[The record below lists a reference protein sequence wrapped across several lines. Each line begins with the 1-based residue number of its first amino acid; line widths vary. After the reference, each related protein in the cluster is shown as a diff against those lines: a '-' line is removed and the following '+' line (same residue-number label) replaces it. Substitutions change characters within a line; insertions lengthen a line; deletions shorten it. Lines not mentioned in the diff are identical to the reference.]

1 MTAIPEGFQPFSYSS
16 AFLDAVGPL
25 YEGKAAD
32 GTLVLGL
39 RIEERHCNR
48 RGFAHGGLLVTLAD
62 LVLGYS
68 LVGATGRRGGVTV
81 NLTTDFAGAAQVGQW
96 VEARA
101 DIQKATGALA
111 FANCYLT
118 VDGKRIVRASAI
130 FKTPP
135 ESDATAPRGAAAPA
149 PSAAPVG

>member
-1 MTAIPEGFQPFSYSS
+1 MTAVPEGFRPFSYSS

-25 YEGKAAD
+25 YEGRAAD
-32 GTLVLGL
+32 GALVLGL

-48 RGFAHGGLLVTLAD
+48 RGFAHGGLLMTLAD

-68 LVGATGRRGGVTV
+68 LISVTGRRGGVTV

-101 DIQKATGALA
+101 DVQKTTGALA

-118 VDGKRIVRASAI
+118 VEGQRIVRASAI

-135 ESDATAPRGAAAPA
+135 QSSASAPRVADAPA
-149 PSAAPVG
+149 PSAAPGG